1 MQVRT
6 LHEERRL
13 EVLID
18 RDLKGCFDPM
28 EVEKTVELAL
38 QCTQSH
44 PNLRP
49 KMSEVLK
56 ILEVLVE
63 PVTEESQGGT
73 NFCEARDCSFSRN
86 HSDLHD
92 ESSFI
97 IEAIELSGPR

>member
-1 MQVRT
+1 M
-6 LHEERRL
+6 
-13 EVLID
+13 LID
-18 RDLKGCFDPM
+18 RDLKGSFDPM
-28 EVEKTVELAL
+28 ELEKMVQLAL
-38 QCTQSH
+38 QCAQSH

-56 ILEVLVE
+56 VLEVLVE

-73 NFCEARDCSFSRN
+73 HFCEARDCSFSGN
-86 HSDLHD
+86 NSDLQD